1 MGPRITR
8 KITPVLERRFPFA
21 SLSVD
26 SFAIPSTLLP
36 VRRLISSL
44 LIFSASVAFAA
55 DEKDNAPEKPVD
67 PREYIEVDGK
77 SYPFFKFEQEVKPK
91 PRPKISLPKKAMR
104 EARGGMV
111 LFGVIIDKRGK
122 IVSANIAISN
132 TEKDV
137 EAACRK
143 TLYRYGFPIKEID
156 DKPVEYAVMV
166 PMRADPTPFFG
177 PQ

>member
-1 MGPRITR
+1 M
-8 KITPVLERRFPFA
+8 
-21 SLSVD
+21 
-26 SFAIPSTLLP
+26 
-36 VRRLISSL
+36 RRLFASL
-44 LIFSASVAFAA
+44 LIFSASAAFAA
-55 DEKDNAPEKPVD
+55 DEEKDAPERPEA

-77 SYPFFKFEQEVKPK
+77 TYPFFKFEQEVKPK

-111 LFGVIIDKRGK
+111 LFGVIIDQRGN

-137 EAACRK
+137 EEACRK
-143 TLYRYGFPIKEID
+143 TLYRYGFPVMEID
-156 DKPVEYAVMV
+156 DKPVDYAVMV